1 MACFCMKIPVYLFT
15 LLFLIN
21 SSYSQA
27 QILNADRYEVTID
40 STKPFKALLDI
51 GFSINKQNTL
61 LFSLDSKVD
70 LSYAKKQNLWVL
82 VGQFKLFRSGSK
94 NLLNGGFAHARTR
107 FFREHWIHPELFAQY
122 QLDGVR
128 GMEVRLLGGANAR
141 FTLQEYEQGRF
152 HLGLGAMY
160 ELEKWNY
167 SGVPAERL
175 PATTEPVVNHFIKV
189 NSYLSFTQQFN
200 KILLLQVT
208 AYLQF
213 RPDSFILYP
222 RLSVDGRLG
231 VVLGKHVQFTVKYT
245 IFHDSLPVVPI
256 DQLFFTVVNKLTFT
270 F

>member
-1 MACFCMKIPVYLFT
+1 MKTLVCFFT
-15 LLFLIN
+15 FLFLFK
-21 SSYSQA
+21 SSCTQA

-70 LSYAKKQNLWVL
+70 LSYARGQNLWVI

-94 NLLNGGFAHARTR
+94 NLLNGGFAHARSR
-107 FFREHWIHPELFAQY
+107 FFRKNWIHPEVFAQY

-128 GMEVRLLGGANAR
+128 GMELRLLGGANAR
-141 FTLQEYEQGRF
+141 FTIKEYEDGRF

-160 ELEKWNY
+160 ELERWNY
-167 SGVPAERL
+167 SGVPNDRL
-175 PATTEPVVNHFIKV
+175 PSIIDPVINHFVKV
-189 NSYLSFTQQFN
+189 NSYLSFSQKFN
-200 KILLLQVT
+200 KLLLLQVT

-222 RLSVDGRLG
+222 RLSIDGSVG
-231 VVLGKHVQFTVKYT
+231 VILGKHVQFTVQYT

-256 DQLFFTVVNKLTFT
+256 DQLFFTIVNKLTFS